1 MTALVDILR
10 QAGFTG
16 RGLQI
21 AIAVAMAE
29 SGGSATAHNPDA
41 STGDNSYGI
50 FQINML
56 GAMGPERRRQYGLA
70 SNDQLYDPLT
80 NAKIAFAMSNGG
92 TNWQPWS
99 TTHVGRHGEA
109 PAYLK
114 YMGTSGAADTGGT
127 PGGVAGKYAGTAGG
141 GAVTTPVQP
150 KIDAATLAAEYGLST
165 DLINSSKE
173 LKSIFG
179 QAVSQQWSPDVFTA
193 HLKNTKWWATQSNS
207 MRQFITLKYTDPATF
222 KAKWDETA
230 AHINSLAVQVG
241 LGNRLGKGTDM
252 NTMDGFLKAAVYRSM
267 QLGWSDERI
276 KSWFGGNVS
285 MSNGAFSGQ
294 AAVDYDKLHAYAYT
308 NGLNQSA
315 GWYKSTLQ
323 AIEGGRSTTD
333 GVLATLRTQAAS
345 KYSAYSTQILAG
357 QNAIDIAAPFA
368 KTVSDLLEIN
378 PASVDLNNKYVAK
391 AMTAPLKPG
400 AMPGSQYTVWQ
411 VQNDVRADPMWVKTN
426 NARESIEQVARS
438 VGQDFG
444 FSY

>member
-1 MTALVDILR
+1 V
-10 QAGFTG
+10 
-16 RGLQI
+16 
-21 AIAVAMAE
+21 
-29 SGGSATAHNPDA
+29 
-41 STGDNSYGI
+41 
-50 FQINML
+50 
-56 GAMGPERRRQYGLA
+56 
-70 SNDQLYDPLT
+70 
-80 NAKIAFAMSNGG
+80 
-92 TNWQPWS
+92 
-99 TTHVGRHGEA
+99 
-109 PAYLK
+109 
-114 YMGTSGAADTGGT
+114 
-127 PGGVAGKYAGTAGG
+127 
-141 GAVTTPVQP
+141 TPVL
-150 KIDAATLAAEYGLST
+150 DANTLAAEYGLST
-165 DLINSSKE
+165 SLVNSSKE
-173 LKSIFG
+173 LKSLFST
-179 QAVSQQWSPDVFTA
+179 AVSQQWTPDVFTA
-193 HLKNTKWWATQSNS
+193 HLKNTKWWSTQSNS
-207 MRQFITLKYTDPATF
+207 MRQFITLKYTDPASF

-241 LGNRLGKGTDM
+241 LGNRLGRGTDI

-285 MSNGAFSGQ
+285 MSNGSFTGQ

-315 GWYKSTLQ
+315 GWYQSTLQ

-333 GVLATLRTQAAS
+333 GVLAQLRTQAAS
-345 KYSAYSTQILAG
+345 KYSAYATQILAG

-368 KTVSDLLEIN
+368 KTVSDLLEID

-400 AMPGSQYTVWQ
+400 AMPGSQYTIWQ
-411 VQNDVRADPMWVKTN
+411 MQNDVRTDPLWVKTN